1 MSTPHFSLPSVSIDS
16 YTSLLC
22 ANVDAPLFVTVRKY
36 RLSTPLYRAQ
46 MATPNSTLSYVGID
60 SPHFST
66 VCKYGRTTFRY
77 RA

>member
-1 MSTPHFSLPSVSIDS
+1 MSTPHFSLPYVSIDS

-22 ANVDAPLFVTVRKY
+22 ANVDAPLFFVTVRKY

-46 MATPNSTLSYVGID
+46 MSTPNSTYVSID

-77 RA
+77 RT